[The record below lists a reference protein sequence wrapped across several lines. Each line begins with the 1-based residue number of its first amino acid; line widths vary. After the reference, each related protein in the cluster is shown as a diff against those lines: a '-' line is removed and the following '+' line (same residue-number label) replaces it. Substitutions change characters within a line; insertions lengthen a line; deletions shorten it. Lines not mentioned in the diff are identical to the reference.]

1 MSDAGVSDAAGPG
14 AAAPAGLTALPGP
27 GDLVVAAGAGI
38 TGLPVI
44 RFLAARRCTVLVTSD
59 RPPPAALAEIEGD
72 VSFAGDLTAPPH
84 GTSLVVM
91 SAGIAPHRPLP
102 AAATA
107 AGVPVVG
114 EVELAWLV
122 DQQDPRGARP
132 WLAVTGTNGK
142 TSTVEMLAAIL
153 RAAGLQAT
161 ACGNVGWPLLEAVLA
176 DGPAGSDRPRQDVI
190 AVELSSFQ
198 LHYGPSIRP
207 RAGVVLNLA
216 EDHLEWH
223 GDLTSYAAAKAVALT
238 GEIAVAVVDDAGAA
252 ALLAAA
258 PAGRRIPVTAGD
270 PGASGVGVRSTLGT
284 AEVVDTALGGGTLFR
299 VADLGASGPHQLTN
313 AMAAATLARAVRVP
327 AAPIA
332 AALAAYRPG
341 AHRAQWVFELD
352 GVRFLDDSKATNP
365 HAAAASL
372 SALDAVVWIA
382 GGQLK
387 GASVDDLVQAVRERL
402 VGVVLLGVD
411 AEVIEQ
417 ALRRHAP
424 DVPRI
429 VVSRTDD
436 GAMGEVLDA
445 AWAMARPAGGAP
457 AAAVTVALAPAA
469 ASLDMFTSYGARG
482 DAFTAAVR
490 ALADRPSRSG
500 AGELGPVQG
509 GSTLPGTQS

>member
-1 MSDAGVSDAAGPG
+1 MSDPAVSETAGPG
-14 AAAPAGLTALPGP
+14 AEALGGLTALPGP
-27 GDLVVAAGAGI
+27 RDLVVAAGAGI

-44 RFLAARRCTVLVTSD
+44 RFLAARGCTVLVTSD
-59 RPPPAALAEIEGD
+59 RPPPAALAAIEGD
-72 VSFAGDLTAPPH
+72 VTFAGDLTAPPA

-102 AAATA
+102 EAAIA

-122 DQQDPRGARP
+122 DQQDQTGPRP

-142 TSTVEMLAAIL
+142 TSTVEMLGAIL
-153 RAAGLQAT
+153 REAGLQAT
-161 ACGNVGWPLLEAVLA
+161 PCGNVGWPLLEAVLA
-176 DGPAGSDRPRQDVI
+176 DGSDRPRQDVI

-238 GEIAVAVVDDAGAA
+238 GEIAVAVVDDPGAA

-270 PGASGVGVRSTLGT
+270 PGASGVGVRTTLGT

-299 VADLGASGPHQLTN
+299 VADLGAAGPHQLTN
-313 AMAAATLARAVRVP
+313 AMAAATLARAVGVP

-352 GVRFLDDSKATNP
+352 GVRFLNDSKATNP

-387 GASVDDLVQAVRERL
+387 GASVDDLVLAVRERL

-411 AEVIEQ
+411 APVIEQ

-436 GAMGEVLDA
+436 GAMGEVLNA
-445 AWAMARPAGGAP
+445 AWAMARPAGGAS

-482 DAFTAAVR
+482 DSFTAAVR
-490 ALADRPSRSG
+490 GLADRPSLSG